1 MTDDPY
7 DRDAYVRDLIAH
19 RVPGIAAADV
29 DALASPLPLDEI
41 IAFCDAV
48 AERLTR
54 IEIRL
59 ADKASEEGGVM
70 VEAVGEALDKRVR
83 AILEAIDECRK
94 LTGDLAVEDK
104 LLVVDRLTTW
114 VALEQRPA
122 EEPQTDGPVKVPV
135 ASREAA
141 RGQSLRA

>member
-1 MTDDPY
+1 LCIKPARGANVTDDPY

-54 IEIRL
+54 IEIRF
-59 ADKASEEGGVM
+59 A
-70 VEAVGEALDKRVR
+70 VEPAKRV
-83 AILEAIDECRK
+83 A
-94 LTGDLAVEDK
+94 
-104 LLVVDRLTTW
+104 
-114 VALEQRPA
+114 
-122 EEPQTDGPVKVPV
+122 
-135 ASREAA
+135 
-141 RGQSLRA
+141 